1 MKSFLF
7 YTLFLITISFAN
19 AQDCDCTS
27 KYQWVKETFEN
38 NDAGFA
44 YAVAKKGKQAYNY
57 HNVRIEEQ
65 VKKATSLSEC
75 VTLLDNWLLFF
86 RSGHLGI
93 GITEN
98 AKLGERKSSEQP
110 EKIEEY
116 PIQLDEFKT
125 YLDHKENHD
134 YEGIW
139 ETSVYKI
146 AIKKVGNNYIGS
158 IVASGT
164 DTWKKDQVKLKF
176 SIAEDKKTA
185 TFFMRDHSARE
196 FNTIS
201 LTGKNRLHIGP
212 FSLNRIYPVLEEDK
226 IFKNYYTF
234 LDSNKPYLE
243 ELNKSTLYLRIPS
256 FQGNQKKYIDSVLQ
270 VHKTK
275 ILSTENLIIDIRNG
289 TGGSDSSY
297 KGLLS
302 YLYTNPIREVGV
314 AFLSTA
320 LNNERMLDL
329 VSNPMWDLSDEQKEW
344 AKKSYGKLQQKIGE
358 FVVLS
363 ETSVNTIALDTIHA
377 YPKQVAIIINQN
389 NGSTDEQF
397 LLAAKQ
403 SKKVKLFGT
412 TTQGVLDISNMH
424 HVVSPCKEIILNYAL
439 SKSLRLPD
447 FAIDEIGIQPDYFI
461 DKDIPS
467 YKWVT
472 HVIKLLNH

>member
-1 MKSFLF
+1 MNSFLC
-7 YTLFLITISFAN
+7 YLLFLVTISFAN

-27 KYQWVKETFEN
+27 KYQWVKETFEK

-44 YAVAKKGKQAYNY
+44 YAVAKKGEQAYNY
-57 HNVRIEEQ
+57 HNARIEEQ
-65 VKKATSLSEC
+65 VKEAASLSEC
-75 VTLLDNWLLFF
+75 LPLLNEWLRFF
-86 RSGHLGI
+86 RSGHHGI
-93 GITEN
+93 GVTDN
-98 AKLGERKSSEQP
+98 AILEDTKSDKFPVNLKEH
-110 EKIEEY
+110 
-116 PIQLDEFKT
+116 PINVADFKN
-125 YLDHKENHD
+125 YLDLKKTHD

-146 AIKKVGNNYIGS
+146 AIKKEGNNYIGS

-185 TFFMRDHSARE
+185 TYFMRDHSARE

-226 IFKNYYTF
+226 IFKHYNTF

-270 VHKTK
+270 VHRTK

-297 KGLLS
+297 KGLLP
-302 YLYTNPIREVGV
+302 YLYTNPIKEVGV

-320 LNNERMLDL
+320 LNNQRMLDL
-329 VSNPMWDLSDEQKEW
+329 VSNPVWGLTEEQKQW
-344 AKKSYGKLQQKIGE
+344 AKNSYEKLQQKLGE

-363 ETSVNTIALDTIHA
+363 DTKVNNITLDTIHT
-377 YPKQVAIIINQN
+377 YPKQVAIIIDQN

-412 TTQGVLDISNMH
+412 TTKGVLDISNMH
-424 HVVSPCKEIILNYAL
+424 HVVSPCNEIILNYAL

-472 HVIKLLNH
+472 HVNKVLKQ